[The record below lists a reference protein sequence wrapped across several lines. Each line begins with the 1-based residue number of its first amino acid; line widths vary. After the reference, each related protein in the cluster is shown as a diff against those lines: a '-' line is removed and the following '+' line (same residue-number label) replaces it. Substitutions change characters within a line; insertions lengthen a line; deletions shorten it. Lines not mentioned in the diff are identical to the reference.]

1 MAEQMQD
8 IKRRIKSVSSTE
20 RITNAMK
27 LVSASK
33 LRRSKNVYEHSQ
45 GFLADIFQS
54 MADALVFAERVPRE
68 YVDSEKE
75 VKNKCYVLI
84 TSSNGLCGGFNTN
97 IIKALEEHLQT
108 EDAGVKLATIGTKGK
123 DYFERRGYNIA
134 VVHDDPADSIT
145 FEEAKKVVAPLI
157 EMYDAGIIDEI
168 DLCYT
173 SYINT
178 LKQEVVIKKL
188 LPFHLEDFHA
198 AASLDHMVHEME
210 YDPSPLEV
218 FHYMVPRYI
227 ELQLYSAAIESA
239 TCEHAARRSAMENAN
254 DNARDMLSALQIHY
268 NRARQAEI
276 TDEIIEIVAGSEA
289 QR

>member
-8 IKRRIKSVSSTE
+8 IKRRIKSVTSTE

-33 LRRSKNVYEHSQ
+33 LRRAKKVYEHSK
-45 GFLADIFQS
+45 GFLDDIFES
-54 MADALVFAERVPRE
+54 MADALNYAENVPAE
-68 YVDSEKE
+68 YVDSQKE
-75 VKNKCYVLI
+75 VNTKCYVLI

-97 IIKALEEHLQT
+97 IIKALEDILTRET
-108 EDAGVKLATIGTKGK
+108 AAVKLATIGTKGRE
-123 DYFERRGYNIA
+123 YFERRGYD
-134 VVHDDPADSIT
+134 VVVSHDDPADSIT
-145 FEEAKKVVAPLI
+145 FDEAKKVVGPLI
-157 EMYDAGIIDEI
+157 EMLDSGEIDEI
-168 DLCYT
+168 ELCFT

-178 LKQEVVIKKL
+178 LKQEVVVKKL
-188 LPFHLEDFHA
+188 LPFHLEDFHKA
-198 AASLDHMVHEME
+198 SSLDHLTHEME
-210 YDPSPLEV
+210 YEPSAMEV
-218 FHYMVPRYI
+218 FHYMIPKYL
-227 ELQLYSAAIESA
+227 ELRLYSAAMESA

>member
-8 IKRRIKSVSSTE
+8 IKRRIKSVGSTE

-33 LRRSKNVYEHSQ
+33 LRKAKIVYEHSK
-45 GFLADIFQS
+45 GFLDDIFES
-54 MADALVFAERVPRE
+54 MAEALAHADSVPKE

-75 VKNKCYVLI
+75 IKTKCYVVI
-84 TSSNGLCGGFNTN
+84 TSCNGLCGGFNTN
-97 IIKALEEHLQT
+97 IIKTLEEHLAAET
-108 EDAGVKLATIGTKGK
+108 VDVKLATIGTKGK
-123 DYFERRGYNIA
+123 NHFEKDGFDIVA
-134 VVHDDPADSIT
+134 AHDEPADAIT
-145 FEEAKKVVAPLI
+145 FEEAQRVVAPLM
-157 EMYDAGIIDEI
+157 EMYDAGEIDEI
-168 DLCYT
+168 DICYT
-173 SYINT
+173 SYVNT
-178 LKQEVVIKKL
+178 LKQEVKVKKL

-198 AASLDHMVHEME
+198 ITGAEPIVHRME
-210 YDPSPLEV
+210 YQPSADEV

-239 TCEHAARRSAMENAN
+239 TCEHAARRTAMENAN
-254 DNARDMLSALQIHY
+254 DNAGDMLMALRVHY